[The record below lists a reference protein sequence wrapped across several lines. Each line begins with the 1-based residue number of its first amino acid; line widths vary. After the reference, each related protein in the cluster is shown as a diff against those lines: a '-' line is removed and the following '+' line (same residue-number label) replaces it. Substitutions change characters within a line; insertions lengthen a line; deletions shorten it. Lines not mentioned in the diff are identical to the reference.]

1 VDQYLEE
8 LEKMKINRYKQVIVA
23 SKYARLLNAR
33 FNKKR
38 HDQQSEEGEEKSEP
52 QLYRRVAAE
61 ALQALMDGKIE
72 YEEPGERRAGQ

>member
-1 VDQYLEE
+1 VDQYLKE

-33 FNKKR
+33 FNKQR
-38 HDQQSEEGEEKSEP
+38 HDQQSEEGEEKSAP

-61 ALQALMDGKIE
+61 ALQALLDGKIE
-72 YEEPGERRAGQ
+72 YEEPGEKRSSQ

>member
-1 VDQYLEE
+1 MNQYLEE

-33 FNKKR
+33 FTKQR
-38 HDQQSEEGEEKSEP
+38 HNQQSEEGEEKSEP